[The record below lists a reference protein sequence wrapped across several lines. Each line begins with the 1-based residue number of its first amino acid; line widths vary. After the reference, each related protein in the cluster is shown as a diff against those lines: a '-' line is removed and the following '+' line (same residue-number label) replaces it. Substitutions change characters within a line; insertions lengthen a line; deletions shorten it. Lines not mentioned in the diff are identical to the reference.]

1 MLVLDGDPEFFAI
14 TKRLHNALHG
24 SLTGGQGAGLSE
36 HKHYEQVLQQN
47 LVDLAAQVRA
57 RRHRASARP
66 ADCRPG

>member
-47 LVDLAAQVRA
+47 LVDLAAIGDGIVIEIERFDEL
-57 RRHRASARP
+57 P
-66 ADCRPG
+66 